1 MKNALFLTVLLASGM
16 SLAQP
21 GPMGPS
27 NPRKA
32 KMENLTPEQRA
43 DKMTAKMKKELNLTA
58 EQEQQAKA
66 ANLEFAQQQDEL
78 RKNAE
83 ALKSE
88 RKALMESHHTKIQG
102 ILTPEQQAKAAALK
116 KERQEKRSEKRLER
130 RQSRRR

>member
-21 GPMGPS
+21 GPKGPS

-43 DKMTAKMKKELNLTA
+43 DQMTVKMKKELNLTP
-58 EQEQQAKA
+58 EQEEQAKA
-66 ANLEFAQQQDEL
+66 ANLQFAQQQDEL
-78 RKNAE
+78 KKKAE
-83 ALKSE
+83 ALQSE
-88 RKALMESHHTKIQG
+88 RKALMESHRTKMQG
-102 ILTPEQQAKAAALK
+102 ILTPEQQAKADALM
-116 KERQEKRSEKRLER
+116 KERQEKRTER